1 MSERNLLR
9 NHNYENILV
18 SISCWKARRDL
29 WLHLNDCVSAAHSLI
44 ENLFVIVESLADN
57 SERGRIVPESN
68 REDVRELFEGEYRI
82 IYKLESKKLFI
93 LTIRNFKQV
102 LSEEDLE

>member
-1 MSERNLLR
+1 MKIYWSPLAVERLEEI
-9 NHNYENILV
+9 YEY
-18 SISCWKARRDL
+18 IS
-29 WLHLNDCVSAAHSLI
+29 NDNVSAAQNLI
-44 ENLFVIVESLADN
+44 ENIFDKVESLADN

-93 LTIRNFKQV
+93 LTVRNFKQ
-102 LSEEDLE
+102 LLPEEDLE